1 MNIGIVTTW
10 FERGAAYV
18 SRAYMESLSRKHN
31 VFIYARG
38 GEKYAKGDP
47 KWDKSYVTWGK
58 PVPGKPYMYIDPKEF
73 QEWVRQNRIKV
84 VIFNEQHSWETILDA
99 LKLDITIGAYVD
111 YYTPET
117 VPFFWLYDFLLCNT
131 KRHYS
136 VFEDHPQVLYIPWGT
151 DLEVF
156 KPRHMAGSGDSVTF
170 FHSCGASP
178 ERKGTDIL
186 VRAFQHLKG
195 NTKLVIHSQW
205 ALSKLASSYRTPE
218 ERDRINRMVSI
229 ITRDPRIK
237 LIEGEVGAPGLY
249 HLGDVYV
256 YPTRLEGIGLT
267 IAEAL
272 ACGLPVITTNAP
284 PMNEFVVHDL
294 NGRLVEAAKYERR
307 SDNYYWPQS
316 ICSEAALTEAMQFY
330 VDNIDALEHYKQ
342 RAREYAEANLDW
354 QKNSCDLLELIE
366 NISYDRKRIDYRL
379 PRAVARYERS
389 RYPHRPFHKCVKSIL
404 RKAGLGRVT
413 RLLKSLLALSLRKV
427 VE

>member
-47 KWDKSYVTWGK
+47 NWDKEYVTWGK
-58 PVPGKPYMYIDPKEF
+58 PVPGKIYMYVDPKEF
-73 QEWVRQNRIKV
+73 KEWVRENRIDV

-99 LKLDITIGAYVD
+99 LKLDIIIGAYVD
-111 YYTPET
+111 YYKPET

-136 VFEDHPQVLYIPWGT
+136 VFKDHPQGLYIPWGT
-151 DLEVF
+151 DLDVL
-156 KPRHMAGSGDSVTF
+156 KPRGGAGSGDSVTF
-170 FHSCGASP
+170 FHSCGVSP
-178 ERKGTDIL
+178 LRKGTDIL
-186 VRAFQHLKG
+186 VRAFQHVKG
-195 NTKLVIHSQW
+195 NVKLIIHSQG
-205 ALSKLASSYRTPE
+205 AFSEHPPTA
-218 ERDRINRMVSI
+218 SI
-229 ITRDPRIK
+229 IAQDPRIE
-237 LIEGEVGAPGLY
+237 LIEAEVGAPGLY

-272 ACGLPVITTNAP
+272 ASGLPVITTNAP
-284 PMNEFVVHDL
+284 PMNEFVVQDM
-294 NGRLVEAAKYERR
+294 NGRLVEVERYERR

-316 ICSEAALTEAMQFY
+316 ICWETALTEAMQFF
-330 VDNIDALEHYKQ
+330 VDNVRALEDYKQ

-354 QKNSCDLLELIE
+354 QKNSYDLLELVE
-366 NISYDRKRIDYRL
+366 NTSRDREQIDRRL
-379 PRAVARYERS
+379 VKAVAEYERS
-389 RYPHRPFHKCVKSIL
+389 RYSHRPLHKRVGNVLS
-404 RKAGLGRVT
+404 KAGTGRVK
-413 RLLKSLLALSLRKV
+413 RLLKSLLSLLLRRV
-427 VE
+427 ME